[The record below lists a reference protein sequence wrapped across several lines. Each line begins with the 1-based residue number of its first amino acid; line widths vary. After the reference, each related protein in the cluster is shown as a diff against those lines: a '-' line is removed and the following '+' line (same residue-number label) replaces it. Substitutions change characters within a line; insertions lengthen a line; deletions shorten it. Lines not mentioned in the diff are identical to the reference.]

1 MAQELQTNTTLKNA
15 CNSNTESGK
24 LPSELIIEY
33 SKYYL
38 HAGID
43 ETSAVTILFIPRF
56 DRPPLISPQVNAKY

>member
-1 MAQELQTNTTLKNA
+1 MAQQLQTNPMLINA
-15 CNSNTESGK
+15 YTVMKSGRK
-24 LPSELIIEY
+24 VTKLIIEY
-33 SKYYL
+33 SENYL